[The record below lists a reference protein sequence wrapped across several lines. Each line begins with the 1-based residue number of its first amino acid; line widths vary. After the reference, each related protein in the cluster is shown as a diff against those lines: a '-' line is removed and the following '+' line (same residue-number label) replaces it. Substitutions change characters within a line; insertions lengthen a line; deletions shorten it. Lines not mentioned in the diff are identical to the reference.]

1 MLRQT
6 FAFVAAAIATLASA
20 TNVAAQQ
27 AAPIANPITLPAAI
41 EYAKQHGA
49 QARGA
54 RFNLESAR
62 ENFRAFSARQ
72 KPQAFLSG
80 DVPSYNRLIIPAP
93 QPDGSVEFRPQQQT
107 NSSLNLFISQV
118 VPITG
123 GSVSLISQLA
133 QLRRTGADETWQS
146 TPFSVS
152 LTQPILR
159 SNALAWDRAEQSLG
173 AELAERT
180 YREAMEDVAG
190 STATAFVAVYAARE
204 TMRNATENLRRNEL
218 LREKVQTRLRLSAVS
233 TSDARRIELGYL
245 QAQQSV
251 SQATLARDEADANFR
266 AALGLAANTPFEVV
280 LPGEPPALAPDST
293 QAVPIALRNRSES
306 IQNELGDTRARRQIS
321 RARWDGGIGATVTAS
336 YGYNATALALGDV
349 YQDLQDRQ
357 TFRLNV
363 QMPVWQWG
371 AGSADREAAQ
381 AARSASTA
389 IAQDQRDQI
398 SRDVLFAIRRLAQAR
413 HGLAIATQA
422 DTVAADRLQDNLVRY
437 DFGGVAI
444 EILFSALADREQ
456 AAQQRITSIATV
468 WNEYFR
474 LRRAT
479 MYDFETGRPI
489 R

>member
-1 MLRQT
+1 MLRPT
-6 FAFVAAAIATLASA
+6 FAFVAATAFASA

-27 AAPIANPITLPAAI
+27 STAPLPSQLTLPAAI

-49 QARGA
+49 RARAA

-107 NSSLNLFISQV
+107 NSSLNLFISQG

-133 QLRRTGADETWQS
+133 QLRRTGAAETWQS
-146 TPFSVS
+146 TPFSLN

-159 SNALAWDRAEQSLG
+159 SNALSWDRAEQSLG

-190 STATAFVAVYAARE
+190 STATAFVAVYSARE

-266 AALGLAANTPFEVV
+266 AALGLAANTPFDVV

-293 QAVPIALRNRSES
+293 QAVSIALRNRSES
-306 IQNELGDTRARRQIS
+306 IQHELSDTRARRQIS
-321 RARWDGGIGATVTAS
+321 RARFDGGIGATITAS

-371 AGSADREAAQ
+371 AGGADREAAH

-398 SRDVLFAIRRLAQAR
+398 TRDVMFAIRRLAQAR
-413 HGLAIATQA
+413 YGFAIAMQA
-422 DTVAADRLQDNLVRY
+422 DTVAADALQDALVRY
-437 DFGGVAI
+437 DFGGVQI
-444 EILFSALADREQ
+444 ENLFLALTGREQ
-456 AAQQRITSIATV
+456 AAQQRIASIATV
-468 WNEYFR
+468 WNEYYR
-474 LRRAT
+474 VRRVT
-479 MYDFETGRPI
+479 MYDFESGRPI